1 MMLPLSLAL
10 LGRGLVTVAFAAL
23 AAILALMIAPAYAV
37 LAYLGMVAAG
47 TGGATWAFTQSL
59 ALPLVEPALAGIVAL
74 AAAVGYRFVISDK
87 EKRFIRKSFA
97 YYLAP
102 QVIEKLLASNKPPM
116 LGGEMRN
123 VTVFFSDIAGFSSA
137 AEKMA
142 PTELVALMNEYLSA
156 MANIVEAHGG
166 FVDKYI
172 GDSIVAVFGAPMDD
186 PDHARNAVRS
196 ALLCTK
202 RLEELNHTSTT
213 FQGRKLAHRI
223 GLNSGEALVGNI
235 GSQRHFNYTV
245 MSDAVNLASRLEG
258 ANKYFGTSI
267 IASETTVGLTGA
279 AFAWRELD
287 EIRVQ
292 GRSQP
297 VKIYELLDEA
307 GRLTDEQSSSCRG
320 LCRRLGLLAE
330 PRFRRRREMFRAGR
344 SVPIRHL
351 RTFCRAQKLL
361 RCSRPARIGIPSA
374 RSRENSFSSS
384 SGSGK
389 ARPIAVIR

>member
-1 MMLPLSLAL
+1 
-10 LGRGLVTVAFAAL
+10 
-23 AAILALMIAPAYAV
+23 MIAPAYAV
-37 LAYLGMVAAG
+37 LAYLGMVAVG

-123 VTVFFSDIAGFSSA
+123 VTVFFSDIAGFSSIS
-137 AEKMA
+137 EKMT
-142 PTELVALMNEYLSA
+142 PIELVALMNEYLSA
-156 MANIVEAHGG
+156 MANIIESHGG

-172 GDSIVAVFGAPMDD
+172 GDAIVAVFGAPMDD
-186 PDHARNAVRS
+186 PDHARNAARS
-196 ALLCTK
+196 ALLCAK
-202 RLEELNHTSTT
+202 RLEELNHTSTS
-213 FQGRKLAHRI
+213 FQGRRLAQRI

-267 IASETTVGLTGA
+267 IASETTVGLTVA

-287 EIRVQ
+287 EIRVK

-307 GRLTDEQSSSCRG
+307 GRLTEEQRARAATYAEG
-320 LCRRLGLLAE
+320 LACWRNRDFEGAAKCFE
-330 PRFRRRREMFRAGR
+330 RVAR
-344 SVPIRHL
+344 SDP
-351 RTFCRAQKLL
+351 
-361 RCSRPARIGIPSA
+361 PSA
-374 RSRENSFSSS
+374 LFLART
-384 SGSGK
+384 K
-389 ARPIAVIR
+389 AFVLHPPGPDWDSVCTLEEK